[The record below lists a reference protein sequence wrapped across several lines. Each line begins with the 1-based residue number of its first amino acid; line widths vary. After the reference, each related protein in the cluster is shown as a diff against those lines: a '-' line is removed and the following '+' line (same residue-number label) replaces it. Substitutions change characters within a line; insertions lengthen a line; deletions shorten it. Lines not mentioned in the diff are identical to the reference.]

1 MRFGSSSIE
10 WAAGNT
16 VLSVGG
22 SNRTL
27 NINLLS
33 GLGTEE
39 VLKEGTSTPLTLQV
53 GTVPSRVDKVV
64 CLSLTLSLQPLPF
77 GRVPSAL
84 TGAVTRSSF
93 MRLVTRI
100 CCPDAVGDIIH
111 FSFQGHL
118 DGASWEK
125 HLSEPRLEKALHLPE
140 D

>member
-84 TGAVTRSSF
+84 TRAVTRSSF
-93 MRLVTRI
+93 MRLVTAF
-100 CCPDAVGDIIH
+100 AVQMLLGTLSIFH
-111 FSFQGHL
+111 FR
-118 DGASWEK
+118 AT
-125 HLSEPRLEKALHLPE
+125 
-140 D
+140 